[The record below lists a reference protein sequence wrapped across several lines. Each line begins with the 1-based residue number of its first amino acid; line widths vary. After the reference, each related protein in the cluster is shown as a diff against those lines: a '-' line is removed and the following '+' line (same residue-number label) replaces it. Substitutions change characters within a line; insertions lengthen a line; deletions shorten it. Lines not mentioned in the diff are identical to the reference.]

1 MLKNIAAILGFF
13 LLVLLITLGVQNS
26 KGSSAKSTRL
36 PCHTQVVLF
45 EKVYDPSVLESVQ
58 HALEEQN
65 YTIESTIK
73 KAHYMKSQLFEYVD
87 IKKVDQDVKDA
98 IASYQTA
105 NIGNSEPVT
114 IKYLIYENDKKDP
127 GKKTQKSKLY
137 AGYMKF
143 DVVYKKKR
151 VYAVQIDFM
160 DMEGKDIPQRVN
172 CAIRSIMTVEP

>member
-13 LLVLLITLGVQNS
+13 LLVLLITLGVQNH
-26 KGSSAKSTRL
+26 KGSSAKSARL

-45 EKVYDPSVLESVQ
+45 EKVYDPSALQSVQ
-58 HALEEQN
+58 QALKQQN

-87 IKKVDQDVKDA
+87 IKKVDQDVKDS
-98 IASYQTA
+98 IATYQTA
-105 NIGNSEPVT
+105 NIVNSEPVT
-114 IKYLIYENDKKDP
+114 IKYHLYENDKKDP

-137 AGYMKF
+137 AGYLKF

-160 DMEGKDIPQRVN
+160 DMEGKDISQRVS
-172 CAIRSIMTVEP
+172 CAIKSIMTVES